1 MNKMKGHVM
10 RDPSECDPE
19 TLLLSL
25 VYLQQ
30 EASQMALHFE
40 AHLIGVAVLAIRD
53 ALESRRNPSGRK
65 SLIVSSTVSK
75 SLH

>member
-1 MNKMKGHVM
+1 M
-10 RDPSECDPE
+10 RDSSECTSE

-30 EASQMALHFE
+30 EASRIALHFE
-40 AHLIGVAVLAIRD
+40 AHLIGVAALAIRD
-53 ALESRRNPSGRK
+53 TLESRKNPSRRN

-75 SLH
+75 VLH